1 MRRATTRRAARR
13 ASCPRARPGRRA
25 TSRRRSPS
33 CARRRC
39 AASTTSSCSR
49 ATRASRRSA
58 TSRPSARSSPRSRGA
73 GSSARSSAVRRR
85 RRSCASS
92 GSPTP
97 RAASSMRPSR
107 RSSARARPAGRSRSR
122 SRASSRRCARSA
134 MRRSAT
140 RRRAAARQA
149 EPMPG
154 REPRGLGAAGAVLL
168 FAGFLGAGLLVYGP
182 ALHGDFVSDDFHY
195 VANNAWLHELSLA
208 NARAILDPFGPTAI
222 DVVNY
227 APVQLLI
234 HAGAWQLFGADTLGH
249 HAINVGLHALAS
261 TLLALLFLRCGIPR
275 AAAVLGAAC
284 FLVHPANVEAVAWIS
299 QLKSSASLVLS
310 LCTLLAW
317 PRRPWLGVACF
328 ALALLAKAT
337 AAAVLPAALCFEWS
351 ETGRVRRGRALAC
364 AALLA
369 AFAAVELPAHQR
381 SGAAA
386 AELHATPLVLARTIA
401 ALGLR
406 YLAIAA
412 TSLGVSAFH
421 EPEPARS
428 PLDPWWLAS
437 LPVYALLAWRLVVV
451 ARRRAPELGFWVLAL
466 ASFAPVSQLFP
477 FLYPMA
483 DRYLYF
489 ILPGLLGAGLL
500 AAQEGAARL
509 AARARE
515 PVRAL
520 RGLRR
525 AGVVVGALACA
536 VFAARAHERAGIW
549 RSSALLYADA
559 AAHYPDGTVASLLRA
574 KRAALA
580 GDADGALP
588 ELSRAVARGYNRF
601 DQLEADAAW
610 DGVRS
615 DPRFRALVRELAAR
629 WIESGRR
636 KANPTQTE

>member
-1 MRRATTRRAARR
+1 MRA
-13 ASCPRARPGRRA
+13 
-25 TSRRRSPS
+25 
-33 CARRRC
+33 
-39 AASTTSSCSR
+39 
-49 ATRASRRSA
+49 
-58 TSRPSARSSPRSRGA
+58 
-73 GSSARSSAVRRR
+73 
-85 RRSCASS
+85 
-92 GSPTP
+92 
-97 RAASSMRPSR
+97 
-107 RSSARARPAGRSRSR
+107 
-122 SRASSRRCARSA
+122 
-134 MRRSAT
+134 
-140 RRRAAARQA
+140 
-149 EPMPG
+149 
-154 REPRGLGAAGAVLL
+154 REPRPRALGRPGAALL
-168 FAGFLGAGLLVYGP
+168 AAGFLGAALLVYAP
-182 ALHGDFVSDDFHY
+182 ALRGAFVSDDFHY
-195 VANNAWLHELSLA
+195 LANNAWLHELSLA
-208 NARAILDPFGPTAI
+208 NTLAILDPFGPTATN
-222 DVVNY
+222 VVNY

-234 HAGAWQLFGADTLGH
+234 HAGAWQLFGRDTLGH
-249 HAINVGLHALAS
+249 HAINVVLHALAS
-261 TLLALLFLRCGIPR
+261 ALLALLFLRQGIPR
-275 AAAVLGAAC
+275 AAALLGGAC

-310 LCTLLAW
+310 LCALLAW
-317 PRRPWLGVACF
+317 PSLPRLGALCF
-328 ALALLAKAT
+328 AAALLAKAT

-351 ETGRVRRGRALAC
+351 ETGKVRWGRAGAC
-364 AALLA
+364 AALLL
-369 AFAAVELPAHQR
+369 AFAAVELATHQR
-381 SGAAA
+381 TGAAE
-386 AELHATPLVLARTIA
+386 AELPPLVLARTIA

-406 YLAIAA
+406 YLAMAA

-428 PLDPWWLAS
+428 ALDPWWLAS
-437 LPVYALLAWRLVVV
+437 LPVAALLAWRVVVV
-451 ARRRAPELGFWVLAL
+451 ARRRSPELGFWVLAL

-500 AAQEGAARL
+500 AAQEGTVRL

-515 PVRAL
+515 PVRVL

-525 AGVVVGALACA
+525 AGVVLGALACA

-580 GDADGALP
+580 GDADAALP

-610 DGVRS
+610 DGVRG
-615 DPRFRALVRELAAR
+615 DPRVRALVREVAAR

-636 KANPTQTE
+636 KANPTQTELRAIAQAHVAREEYAEAARGYEAAVAAGGPDSAAIRAELDAVRAALASGDPSVRVRLAPSGE